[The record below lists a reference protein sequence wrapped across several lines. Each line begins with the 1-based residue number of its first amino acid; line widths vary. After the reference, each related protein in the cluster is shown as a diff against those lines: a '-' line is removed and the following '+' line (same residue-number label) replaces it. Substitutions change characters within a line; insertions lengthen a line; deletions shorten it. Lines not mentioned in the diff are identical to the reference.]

1 MGRLPDVE
9 RHAELLEAVLAYL
22 SENGLAGLSL
32 RPVANALD
40 VSVSGLVHHFG
51 SKDDL
56 VVAALRRAID
66 IQADVQEQWIVRNP
80 GLSQADLT
88 RRWWRWINAAPANLA
103 LVRLG
108 LEAAALDAARGGL
121 PGSVRADQITLW
133 RLHIEQRLIE
143 ESLPPELAAVEAS
156 LLKAMFTGLVMD
168 LLATGQ
174 RRRLTRALEVG
185 LARLE
190 QLVWANA
197 GLSEPAIPATM
208 RHRDR

>member
-9 RHAELLEAVLAYL
+9 RYAELLDAVLAHL
-22 SENGLAGLSL
+22 ADEGLAGLSL
-32 RPVANALD
+32 RPVAHALD

-66 IQADVQEQWIVRNP
+66 IQADVQEQWIRRNP
-80 GLSQADLT
+80 GLSQADLL
-88 RRWWRWINAAPANLA
+88 RRWWRWINASPANLA

-121 PGSVRADQITLW
+121 PGSVRADQIALW

-143 ESLPPELAAVEAS
+143 ESVPPDVAAIEAS

-197 GLSEPAIPATM
+197 GLSEPAVPATM

>member
-1 MGRLPDVE
+1 MGRPPDVE
-9 RHAELLEAVLAYL
+9 RRADLLESVLGYL
-22 SENGLAGLSL
+22 STNGLAGLSL
-32 RPVANALD
+32 RPIAQAVG

-56 VVAALRRAID
+56 VVAALRRAIV
-66 IQADVQEQWIVRNP
+66 IQADVQEVWIVRNP
-80 GLSQADLT
+80 GLSQADLL
-88 RRWWRWINAAPANLA
+88 RRWWRWINASPANLA

-108 LEAAALDAARGGL
+108 LEAAALDAAGDGL
-121 PGSVRADQITLW
+121 PSSVRADQIALW

-143 ESLPPELAAVEAS
+143 ESVPADVAVVEAS

-208 RHRDR
+208 RQRRR